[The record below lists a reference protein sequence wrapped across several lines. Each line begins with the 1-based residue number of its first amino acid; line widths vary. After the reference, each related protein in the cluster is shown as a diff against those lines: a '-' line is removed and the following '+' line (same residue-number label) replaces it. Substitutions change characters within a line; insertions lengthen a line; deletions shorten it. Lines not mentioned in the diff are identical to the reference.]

1 MRNFYFFTSQK
12 LTAKDSFDALSKE
25 IKNIKMNGENDIMI
39 DSKSRSFITFRNG
52 SPDDFLFD
60 TQEELE
66 SFKNKIPFQNPYVT
80 DFETHRSVDLKRVI
94 SVLMKIRPEM
104 YIYDDGDFLASAK
117 EYLDTEFDY

>member
-52 SPDDFLFD
+52 SLDDFLFD

-80 DFETHRSVDLKRVI
+80 DFETHRAVDLKRVI
-94 SVLMKIRPEM
+94 SVLMKICPEM
-104 YIYDDGDFLASAK
+104 YIYDDGDFLGSAK